1 MNEIE
6 PNNYQGEKNTSTN
19 KMLSKLLIFYIYKW
33 QVV

>member
-19 KMLSKLLIFYIYKW
+19 KMSSKLLIFIYINDK
-33 QVV
+33 